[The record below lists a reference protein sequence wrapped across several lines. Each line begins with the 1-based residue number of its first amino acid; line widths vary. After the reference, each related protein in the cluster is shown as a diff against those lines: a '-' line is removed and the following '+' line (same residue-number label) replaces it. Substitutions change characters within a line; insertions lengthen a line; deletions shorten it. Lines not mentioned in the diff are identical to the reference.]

1 MQLPFLGEA
10 VALSVSV
17 CWAASSSSFEIA
29 SRKVGSLEVNII
41 RLMIAF
47 GMLGIYGLIVHG
59 SFFPT
64 GGGPQ
69 QWLWLSVSGLIGFF
83 IGDLMLFKSLTVI
96 GARLSMLVMTFS
108 PALTAIIGFAL
119 LGEKLKLT
127 HVMGIMLIISGILM
141 AFLSH
146 NREAA
151 GKKVSIKGLLLAM
164 GGALG
169 QACGLV
175 FSKKGIGD
183 YDPFA
188 ATQIRII
195 TGAVFFALLITVLK
209 RWPSLIRAA
218 KDGSTMKFVTV
229 GSFFGPGLGVGLS
242 MMAITMTETGIASA
256 LMSLTPIVL
265 IVPALI
271 KGRKL
276 ALLEIMGAFVSV
288 GGVLMLFLL

>member
-1 MQLPFLGEA
+1 MVLPFLGEA

-17 CWAASSSSFEIA
+17 CWAASSSSFEAA
-29 SRKVGSLEVNII
+29 SRKVGSLEVNIL
-41 RLMIAF
+41 RLVMAF
-47 GMLGIYGLIVHG
+47 SMLGVYGLVSRG

-64 GGGPQ
+64 GASSQ
-69 QWLWLSVSGLIGFF
+69 QWIWLSISGLIGFF
-83 IGDLMLFKSLTVI
+83 VGDLFLFKSLTII

-108 PALTAIIGFAL
+108 PALTAIIGFAI
-119 LGEKLKLT
+119 LGETLKWTSVL
-127 HVMGIMLIISGILM
+127 GILLIISGILM

-146 NREAA
+146 DE
-151 GKKVSIKGLLLAM
+151 GKTGYKPTIKGLLLAL

-175 FSKKGIGD
+175 FSKKGVGD

-195 TGAVFFALLITVLK
+195 TGFVFFVLLITVLK
-209 RWPSLIRAA
+209 RWPSLWKAT
-218 KDGSTMKFVTV
+218 KDGPSMKQVTI

-242 MMAITMTETGIASA
+242 MMAITMTETGTASA

-265 IVPALI
+265 IVPSLLR
-271 KGRKL
+271 GRRI
-276 ALLEIMGAFVSV
+276 ALLELLGAFVSV
-288 GGVLMLFLL
+288 GGVLVLFLL

>member
-17 CWAASSSSFEIA
+17 CWAASSSSFEAA

-41 RLMIAF
+41 RLLLAF
-47 GMLGIYGLIVHG
+47 LMLGTYGLLAHG
-59 SFFPT
+59 SFFPS
-64 GGGPQ
+64 GAGPQ
-69 QWLWLSVSGLIGFF
+69 QWIWLSVSGLIGFF

-108 PALTAIIGFAL
+108 PALTALIGFAL
-119 LGEKLKLT
+119 LGETLRWT
-127 HVMGIMLIISGILM
+127 HVFGILLIISGILM

-146 NREAA
+146 DQQKTGTR
-151 GKKVSIKGLLLAM
+151 VSFKGLLLAL

-169 QACGLV
+169 QSCGLV
-175 FSKKGIGD
+175 FSKKGVGD

-195 TGAVFFALLITVLK
+195 TGFVFFALLNTVLR
-209 RWPSLIRAA
+209 RWPSLYRAT
-218 KDGSTMKFVTV
+218 KDGSSLKYITV

-276 ALLEIMGAFVSV
+276 AMLELLGAFVSV